1 MNPGSPRPARNQQ
14 HYQQQSNGRH
24 IAIANALQNIG
35 DQTASAKTV
44 LPWLFTA
51 AGVPAAFSGL
61 LVPVRESL
69 AMLPQA
75 ALRGWV
81 TSQGSRKRI
90 WLLGSLGQALCAA
103 LMAIAALVLTGTSL
117 GVAIV
122 ELLACLAIFR
132 SLCSLSGKDVLGR
145 AVSKGQRGAVTGT
158 ATTLSGIVTIAVGG
172 VLLFVP
178 SPIPVWV
185 GAVLIGIGALG
196 WCVAALSFARVDEN
210 LSTRPAKNAAQSAL
224 PSTTL
229 PWYSDTWQL
238 LLNDAHFRQFV
249 IVRSLLLVS
258 SFSTAFIVTLSARN
272 DSSFADLGAF
282 VFVSGLSALL
292 AGRISGIWSDRS
304 SKTVMS
310 VAAGTAS
317 LVLLLLVA
325 SSLTLPPG
333 WNSVLFPLGFF
344 LVSLSH
350 AAIRVARSTYL
361 VDMAENDQR
370 TRYTGAANTL
380 MGVILLGVGALS
392 SVIALQ
398 GPAWALVFLALIGFV
413 GVWAARKLPE
423 VSQGS

>member
-1 MNPGSPRPARNQQ
+1 MNPGSSRTARNQQ
-14 HYQQQSNGRH
+14 HNGRH

-81 TSQGSRKRI
+81 TSQESRKRI
-90 WLLGSLGQALCAA
+90 WILGSLGQALCAA
-103 LMAIAALVLTGTSL
+103 LMALAALVLSGSSL
-117 GVAIV
+117 GVTIV
-122 ELLACLAIFR
+122 ALLACLAIFR
-132 SLCSLSGKDVLGR
+132 SLSSLSGKDVLGR

-178 SPIPVWV
+178 SPIPIWV

-196 WCVAALSFARVDEN
+196 WCVASLSFARVDEN
-210 LSTRPAKNAAQSAL
+210 LDTRSLKKAMQPDL
-224 PSTTL
+224 PTDVL
-229 PWYSDTWQL
+229 PWYRDTWQL
-238 LLNDAHFRQFV
+238 LRDDAHFRQFV
-249 IVRSLLLVS
+249 VVRSLLLVS
-258 SFSTAFIVTLSARN
+258 SLSTAFIVTLSALN
-272 DSSFADLGAF
+272 DSSFAELGAF

-292 AGRISGIWSDRS
+292 AGKISGIWSDRS

-310 VAAGTAS
+310 AAAGTAS

-325 SSLTLPPG
+325 SSLILPPG

-361 VDMAENDQR
+361 VDMAEDDQR

-380 MGVILLGVGALS
+380 MGVILLCVGALS
-392 SVIALQ
+392 SVIALK
-398 GPAWALVFLALIGFV
+398 GPAWALVFLSLIGFV

-423 VSQGS
+423 VSQGG

>member
-1 MNPGSPRPARNQQ
+1 MNPGSPRTARNQQ
-14 HYQQQSNGRH
+14 HNGRH

-81 TSQGSRKRI
+81 TSQESRKRI
-90 WLLGSLGQALCAA
+90 WILGSLGQALCAA
-103 LMAIAALVLTGTSL
+103 LMALAALVLSGTSL
-117 GVAIV
+117 GVTIV
-122 ELLACLAIFR
+122 VLLACLAICR
-132 SLCSLSGKDVLGR
+132 SLSSLSGKDVLGR

-178 SPIPVWV
+178 SPIPIWV

-210 LSTRPAKNAAQSAL
+210 LDTRSRNKAMQPELPGDAL
-224 PSTTL
+224 PTDAL
-229 PWYSDTWQL
+229 PWYRDTWQL
-238 LLNDAHFRQFV
+238 LRDDAHFRQFV
-249 IVRSLLLVS
+249 VVRSLLLVS
-258 SFSTAFIVTLSARN
+258 SLSTAFIVTLSALN
-272 DSSFADLGAF
+272 DSSFAELGAF

-304 SKTVMS
+304 SRTVMS

-361 VDMAENDQR
+361 VDMAEDDQR

-380 MGVILLGVGALS
+380 MGVILLCVGASS
-392 SVIALQ
+392 SVIALK
-398 GPAWALVFLALIGFV
+398 GPAWALVFLSLIGFV

-423 VSQGS
+423 VSQGG

>member
-1 MNPGSPRPARNQQ
+1 MNPGSPRTARNQQ
-14 HYQQQSNGRH
+14 HNGRH

-81 TSQGSRKRI
+81 TSQESRKRI
-90 WLLGSLGQALCAA
+90 WILGSLGQALCAA
-103 LMAIAALVLTGTSL
+103 LMALAALILSGTSL
-117 GVAIV
+117 GVTIV
-122 ELLACLAIFR
+122 ALLACLASFR
-132 SLCSLSGKDVLGR
+132 SLSSLSGKDVLGR

-178 SPIPVWV
+178 SPIPIWV
-185 GAVLIGIGALG
+185 GAVLIGIGVLG

-210 LSTRPAKNAAQSAL
+210 LDTRSRKKAMQPGLPTDAL
-224 PSTTL
+224 PTDAL
-229 PWYSDTWQL
+229 PWYRDTWQL
-238 LLNDAHFRQFV
+238 LRDYAHFRQFV
-249 IVRSLLLVS
+249 VVRSLLLVS
-258 SFSTAFIVTLSARN
+258 SLSTAFIVTLSALN
-272 DSSFADLGAF
+272 DSSFAELGAF

-304 SKTVMS
+304 SRTVMS

-361 VDMAENDQR
+361 VDMAEDDQR

-380 MGVILLGVGALS
+380 MGVILLCVGALS
-392 SVIALQ
+392 SVIALK
-398 GPAWALVFLALIGFV
+398 GPAWALVFLSLIGFA

-423 VSQGS
+423 VSQGG

>member
-1 MNPGSPRPARNQQ
+1 MNPGSPRTARNQQ
-14 HYQQQSNGRH
+14 HNGRH

-35 DQTASAKTV
+35 DQTTSAKTV

-81 TSQGSRKRI
+81 TSQESRKRI
-90 WLLGSLGQALCAA
+90 WILGSLGQALCAA
-103 LMAIAALVLTGTSL
+103 LMALAALLLNGTSL
-117 GVAIV
+117 GVTVVA
-122 ELLACLAIFR
+122 LLACLAIFR
-132 SLCSLSGKDVLGR
+132 SLSSLSGKDVLGR

-158 ATTLSGIVTIAVGG
+158 ATTLSGVVTIAVGG

-178 SPIPVWV
+178 SPIPFWV

-210 LSTRPAKNAAQSAL
+210 LDTRSRKKAMQPEL
-224 PSTTL
+224 PTDAL
-229 PWYSDTWQL
+229 PWYRDTWQL
-238 LLNDAHFRQFV
+238 LRDDAHFRQFV
-249 IVRSLLLVS
+249 VVRSLLLVS
-258 SFSTAFIVTLSARN
+258 SLSTAFIVTLSALN
-272 DSSFADLGAF
+272 DSSFAELGAF

-304 SKTVMS
+304 SRTVMS

-350 AAIRVARSTYL
+350 ATIRVARSTYL
-361 VDMAENDQR
+361 VDMAEDDQR

-380 MGVILLGVGALS
+380 MGVILLCVGALS
-392 SVIALQ
+392 SVIALK
-398 GPAWALVFLALIGFV
+398 GPAWALVFLSLIGFV

-423 VSQGS
+423 VSQGG

>member
-1 MNPGSPRPARNQQ
+1 MNLGSPRTARNQQ
-14 HYQQQSNGRH
+14 HHQQRNGRH

-122 ELLACLAIFR
+122 ALLACLAIFR

-158 ATTLSGIVTIAVGG
+158 ATTLSCIVTIAVGG
-172 VLLFVP
+172 VLVFVP

-210 LSTRPAKNAAQSAL
+210 LSTRSGKNAAQSAL
-224 PSTTL
+224 PSSSL
-229 PWYSDTWQL
+229 PWYRDTWQL
-238 LLNDAHFRQFV
+238 LRDDAHFRQFV
-249 IVRSLLLVS
+249 VVRSLLLVS
-258 SFSTAFIVTLSARN
+258 SLSTAFIVTLSARN
-272 DSSFADLGAF
+272 DSSFAELGAF

-304 SKTVMS
+304 SRTVMS

-392 SVIALQ
+392 SVIALH

>member
-1 MNPGSPRPARNQQ
+1 MNPGSPRTARNQQ
-14 HYQQQSNGRH
+14 HNGRH

-51 AGVPAAFSGL
+51 AGVPPAFSGL

-81 TSQGSRKRI
+81 TSQESRKRI
-90 WLLGSLGQALCAA
+90 WILGSLGQALCAA
-103 LMAIAALVLTGTSL
+103 LMALAALVLSGTSL
-117 GVAIV
+117 GVTIV
-122 ELLACLAIFR
+122 VLLACLAICR
-132 SLCSLSGKDVLGR
+132 SLSSLSGKDVLGR

-178 SPIPVWV
+178 SPIPIWV

-210 LSTRPAKNAAQSAL
+210 LDTRSRKKAMQPGLPTDAL
-224 PSTTL
+224 PTDVL
-229 PWYSDTWQL
+229 PWYRDTWQL
-238 LLNDAHFRQFV
+238 LRDDAHFRQFV
-249 IVRSLLLVS
+249 VVRSLLLVS
-258 SFSTAFIVTLSARN
+258 SLSTPFIVTLSALN
-272 DSSFADLGAF
+272 DSSFAELGAF

-304 SKTVMS
+304 SRTVMS

-317 LVLLLLVA
+317 MVLLLLVA
-325 SSLTLPPG
+325 SSLALPPG

-361 VDMAENDQR
+361 VDMAEDDQR

-380 MGVILLGVGALS
+380 MGVILLCVGALS
-392 SVIALQ
+392 SVIALK
-398 GPAWALVFLALIGFV
+398 GPAWALVFLSLIGFV

-423 VSQGS
+423 VSQGG

>member
-1 MNPGSPRPARNQQ
+1 MNPGSSRTARNQQ
-14 HYQQQSNGRH
+14 HNGRH

-81 TSQGSRKRI
+81 TSQESRKRI
-90 WLLGSLGQALCAA
+90 WILGSLGQALCAA
-103 LMAIAALVLTGTSL
+103 LMAFAALLLSGSSL
-117 GVAIV
+117 GVTIV
-122 ELLACLAIFR
+122 ALLACLAIFR
-132 SLCSLSGKDVLGR
+132 SLSSLSGKDVLGR

-172 VLLFVP
+172 VLLFIP
-178 SPIPVWV
+178 SPIPIWI

-196 WCVAALSFARVDEN
+196 WCVASLSFARVDEN
-210 LSTRPAKNAAQSAL
+210 LGTHTRKRAMQPELPTDAL
-224 PSTTL
+224 PTNAF
-229 PWYSDTWQL
+229 PWYRDTWQL
-238 LLNDAHFRQFV
+238 LRDDAHFRQFV
-249 IVRSLLLVS
+249 VVRSLLLVS
-258 SFSTAFIVTLSARN
+258 SLSTAFIVTLSTLN
-272 DSSFADLGAF
+272 DSSFAELGAF

-304 SKTVMS
+304 SRTVLS

-317 LVLLLLVA
+317 MVLLLLVA
-325 SSLTLPPG
+325 SSLILPPG

-350 AAIRVARSTYL
+350 AAIRLARSTYL
-361 VDMAENDQR
+361 VDMAEDDQR

-380 MGVILLGVGALS
+380 MGVILLCVGALS
-392 SVIALQ
+392 SVIALK
-398 GPAWALVFLALIGFV
+398 GPAWALVFLSLIGFA

-423 VSQGS
+423 VSQGG

>member
-1 MNPGSPRPARNQQ
+1 MNPGSSRTARNQQ
-14 HYQQQSNGRH
+14 HNGRH

-81 TSQGSRKRI
+81 TSQESRKRI
-90 WLLGSLGQALCAA
+90 WILGSLGQALCAA
-103 LMAIAALVLTGTSL
+103 LMALAALVLSGSSL
-117 GVAIV
+117 GVTIV
-122 ELLACLAIFR
+122 ALLACLAIFR
-132 SLCSLSGKDVLGR
+132 SLSSLSGKDVLGR

-178 SPIPVWV
+178 SPIPIWV

-196 WCVAALSFARVDEN
+196 WCVASLSFARVDEN
-210 LSTRPAKNAAQSAL
+210 LGTRSLKKAMQPELPGDAL
-224 PSTTL
+224 PTDAL
-229 PWYSDTWQL
+229 PWYRDTWQL
-238 LLNDAHFRQFV
+238 LRDDAHFRQFV
-249 IVRSLLLVS
+249 VVRSLLLVS
-258 SFSTAFIVTLSARN
+258 SLSTAFIVTLSALN
-272 DSSFADLGAF
+272 DSSFAELGAF

-292 AGRISGIWSDRS
+292 AGKISGIRSDRS

-361 VDMAENDQR
+361 VDMAEDDQR

-380 MGVILLGVGALS
+380 MGVILLCVGALS
-392 SVIALQ
+392 SVIALK
-398 GPAWALVFLALIGFV
+398 GPAWALVFLSLIGFA

-423 VSQGS
+423 VSQGG

>member
-1 MNPGSPRPARNQQ
+1 MNPGSSHTARNQQ
-14 HYQQQSNGRH
+14 HNGRH

-81 TSQGSRKRI
+81 TSQESRKRI
-90 WLLGSLGQALCAA
+90 WILGSLGQALCAA
-103 LMAIAALVLTGTSL
+103 LMALAALVLSGSSL
-117 GVAIV
+117 GVTIV
-122 ELLACLAIFR
+122 ALLACLAIFR
-132 SLCSLSGKDVLGR
+132 SLSSLSGKDVLGR

-178 SPIPVWV
+178 SPIPIWV

-196 WCVAALSFARVDEN
+196 WCVASLSFARVDEN
-210 LSTRPAKNAAQSAL
+210 LDTRSLKKAMQPGLPTDAL
-224 PSTTL
+224 PTDAL
-229 PWYSDTWQL
+229 PWYRDTWQL
-238 LLNDAHFRQFV
+238 LRDYAHFRQFV
-249 IVRSLLLVS
+249 VVRSLLLVS
-258 SFSTAFIVTLSARN
+258 SLSTAFIVTLSALN
-272 DSSFADLGAF
+272 DSSFAELGAF

-304 SKTVMS
+304 SRTVMS

>member
-14 HYQQQSNGRH
+14 HHQQQSNGRH

-122 ELLACLAIFR
+122 ALLACLAIFR

-238 LLNDAHFRQFV
+238 LPNDAHFRQFV

-361 VDMAENDQR
+361 VDMAKNDQR

>member
-1 MNPGSPRPARNQQ
+1 MNPGSPRTARNQQ
-14 HYQQQSNGRH
+14 HNGRH

-81 TSQGSRKRI
+81 TSQESRKRI
-90 WLLGSLGQALCAA
+90 WILGSLGQALCAA
-103 LMAIAALVLTGTSL
+103 LMALAALVLSGTSL
-117 GVAIV
+117 GVTIV
-122 ELLACLAIFR
+122 ALLACLAIFR
-132 SLCSLSGKDVLGR
+132 SLSSLSGKDVLGR

-178 SPIPVWV
+178 SPIPIWV
-185 GAVLIGIGALG
+185 GAALIGIGALG

-210 LSTRPAKNAAQSAL
+210 LGTRSLKKPMQPGLPTDAL
-224 PSTTL
+224 PTDVL
-229 PWYSDTWQL
+229 PWYRDTWQL
-238 LLNDAHFRQFV
+238 LRDDAHFRQFV
-249 IVRSLLLVS
+249 VVRSLLLVS
-258 SFSTAFIVTLSARN
+258 SLSTAFIVTLSALN
-272 DSSFADLGAF
+272 DSSFAELGAF
-282 VFVSGLSALL
+282 LFVSGLSALL

-304 SKTVMS
+304 SRTVMS

-317 LVLLLLVA
+317 SVLLLLVA

-361 VDMAENDQR
+361 VDMAEDDQR

-380 MGVILLGVGALS
+380 MGVILLCVGAFS
-392 SVIALQ
+392 SVIALK
-398 GPAWALVFLALIGFV
+398 GPAWALVFLSLIGFV

-423 VSQGS
+423 VSQGG

>member
-122 ELLACLAIFR
+122 ALLACLAIFL

-380 MGVILLGVGALS
+380 MGVILLGVGTLS

>member
-1 MNPGSPRPARNQQ
+1 MNPGSPRTARNQQ
-14 HYQQQSNGRH
+14 HNGRH

-51 AGVPAAFSGL
+51 TGVPAAFSGL

-75 ALRGWV
+75 ALRAWV
-81 TSQGSRKRI
+81 TSQESRKRI
-90 WLLGSLGQALCAA
+90 WILGSLGQALCAT
-103 LMAIAALVLTGTSL
+103 LMALATLVLTGTSL

-122 ELLACLAIFR
+122 ALLACLAIFR
-132 SLCSLSGKDVLGR
+132 SLSSLSGKDVLGR

-178 SPIPVWV
+178 SPIPIWV
-185 GAVLIGIGALG
+185 GAVLIGIGVLG

-210 LSTRPAKNAAQSAL
+210 LDTRPVKKATQPELPSDAL
-224 PSTTL
+224 PTDAL
-229 PWYSDTWQL
+229 PWYRDTWQL
-238 LLNDAHFRQFV
+238 LRDDAHFRQFV
-249 IVRSLLLVS
+249 VVRSLLLVS
-258 SFSTAFIVTLSARN
+258 SLSTAFIVTLSALN
-272 DSSFADLGAF
+272 DSSFAELGAF

-304 SKTVMS
+304 SRTVMS

-344 LVSLSH
+344 LVSVSH

-361 VDMAENDQR
+361 VDMAEDDQR

-380 MGVILLGVGALS
+380 MGVILLCVGALS
-392 SVIALQ
+392 SVIALK
-398 GPAWALVFLALIGFV
+398 GPAWALVFLSLIGFV

-423 VSQGS
+423 VSQGG

>member
-1 MNPGSPRPARNQQ
+1 MNPGSPRTARNQQ
-14 HYQQQSNGRH
+14 HNGRH

-35 DQTASAKTV
+35 DQTASAKTA

-81 TSQGSRKRI
+81 TSQESRKRI
-90 WLLGSLGQALCAA
+90 WILGSLGQALCAA
-103 LMAIAALVLTGTSL
+103 LMALAALLLNGTSL
-117 GVAIV
+117 GVTVVA
-122 ELLACLAIFR
+122 LLACLAIFR
-132 SLCSLSGKDVLGR
+132 SLSSLSGKDVLGR

-178 SPIPVWV
+178 SPIPIWV

-210 LSTRPAKNAAQSAL
+210 LDTRSRKKAMQPGLPTDAL
-224 PSTTL
+224 PTDVL
-229 PWYSDTWQL
+229 PWYRDTWHL
-238 LLNDAHFRQFV
+238 LRDDAHFRQFV
-249 IVRSLLLVS
+249 VVRSLLLVS
-258 SFSTAFIVTLSARN
+258 SLSTPFIVTLSALN
-272 DSSFADLGAF
+272 DSSFAELGAF

-304 SKTVMS
+304 SRTVMS

-317 LVLLLLVA
+317 MVLLLLVA
-325 SSLTLPPG
+325 SSLALPPG

-361 VDMAENDQR
+361 VDMAEDDQR

-380 MGVILLGVGALS
+380 MGVILLCVGAFS
-392 SVIALQ
+392 SVIALK
-398 GPAWALVFLALIGFV
+398 GPAWALVFLSLIGFV

-423 VSQGS
+423 VSQGG

>member
-1 MNPGSPRPARNQQ
+1 
-14 HYQQQSNGRH
+14 
-24 IAIANALQNIG
+24 
-35 DQTASAKTV
+35 
-44 LPWLFTA
+44 
-51 AGVPAAFSGL
+51 
-61 LVPVRESL
+61 
-69 AMLPQA
+69 
-75 ALRGWV
+75 
-81 TSQGSRKRI
+81 
-90 WLLGSLGQALCAA
+90 
-103 LMAIAALVLTGTSL
+103 MA
-117 GVAIV
+117 
-122 ELLACLAIFR
+122 LLACLAIFR

-196 WCVAALSFARVDEN
+196 WGGAALAFERVDEN
-210 LSTRPAKNAAQSAL
+210 PSTRSGKNAAPSAL

-249 IVRSLLLVS
+249 VVRSLLLVS
-258 SFSTAFIVTLSARN
+258 SLSTAFLVTLSARN
-272 DSSFADLGAF
+272 DSSFAELGAF

-350 AAIRVARSTYL
+350 AATRVARSTYL
-361 VDMAENDQR
+361 VDMAENDHTDGRNSVRCRRIVVGHR
-370 TRYTGAANTL
+370 TPRPC
-380 MGVILLGVGALS
+380 LGVSVFGSYRLRRCLGS
-392 SVIALQ
+392 SQA
-398 GPAWALVFLALIGFV
+398 
-413 GVWAARKLPE
+413 
-423 VSQGS
+423 SGSLTR

>member
-14 HYQQQSNGRH
+14 HHQQQSNGRH

-122 ELLACLAIFR
+122 ALLACLAIFR

>member
-14 HYQQQSNGRH
+14 HHQQQSNGRH

-122 ELLACLAIFR
+122 ALLACLAIFR

-238 LLNDAHFRQFV
+238 LPNDAHFRQFV

-380 MGVILLGVGALS
+380 MGVTLLGVGALS

>member
-380 MGVILLGVGALS
+380 MGVILLGVGTLS

>member
-1 MNPGSPRPARNQQ
+1 MNPGSPRTARNQQ
-14 HYQQQSNGRH
+14 HNGRH

-81 TSQGSRKRI
+81 TSQESRKRI
-90 WLLGSLGQALCAA
+90 WILGSLGQALCAA
-103 LMAIAALVLTGTSL
+103 LMALAALVLSGSSL
-117 GVAIV
+117 GVTVVA
-122 ELLACLAIFR
+122 LLACLAIFR
-132 SLCSLSGKDVLGR
+132 SLSSLSGKDVLGR

-178 SPIPVWV
+178 SPIPIWV

-196 WCVAALSFARVDEN
+196 WCVASLSFARVDEN
-210 LSTRPAKNAAQSAL
+210 LGTHSLKKAMQPGL
-224 PSTTL
+224 PTDVLPTDVL
-229 PWYSDTWQL
+229 PWYRDTWQL
-238 LLNDAHFRQFV
+238 LRDDAHFRQFV
-249 IVRSLLLVS
+249 VVRSLLLVS
-258 SFSTAFIVTLSARN
+258 SLSTAFIVTLSALN
-272 DSSFADLGAF
+272 DSSFAELGAF

-292 AGRISGIWSDRS
+292 AGKISGIRSDRS

-361 VDMAENDQR
+361 VDMAEDDQR

-380 MGVILLGVGALS
+380 MGVILLCVGALS
-392 SVIALQ
+392 SVIALK
-398 GPAWALVFLALIGFV
+398 GPAWALVFLSLIGFA

-423 VSQGS
+423 VSQGG

>member
-14 HYQQQSNGRH
+14 HHQQQSNGRH

-122 ELLACLAIFR
+122 ALLACLAIFR

-238 LLNDAHFRQFV
+238 LPNDAHFRQFV

>member
-122 ELLACLAIFR
+122 ALLACLAIFR

-380 MGVILLGVGALS
+380 MGVILLGVGTLS